1 MTSYEF
7 DKETFVREVCKDLRW
22 TVVVELN
29 LDAMSG
35 RIYGIWM
42 TVMTCYMALGIMTEE
57 QKEIFDAIKDNIGH
71 EFDQTN
77 GRTLAKQLIEDY
89 HLGGE
94 KWLQQR

>member
-1 MTSYEF
+1 MNEYEF
-7 DKETFVREVCKDLRW
+7 DKEIFVQEVCKDLRW

-29 LDAMSG
+29 LDGMSG

-42 TVMTCYMALGIMTEE
+42 TVMTCFMALGIMPEE
-57 QKEIFDAIKDNIGH
+57 QQDIFDAIHEQIGH
-71 EFDQTN
+71 KFDEID